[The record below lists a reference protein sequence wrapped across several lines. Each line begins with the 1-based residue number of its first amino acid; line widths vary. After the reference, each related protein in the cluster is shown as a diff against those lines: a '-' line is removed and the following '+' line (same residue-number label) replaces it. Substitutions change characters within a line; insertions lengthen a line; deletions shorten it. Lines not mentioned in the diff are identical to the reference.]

1 MLVNLSTNVFVVV
14 VSCLI
19 MLCTQ
24 QCGLSAHGQLSPMWC
39 AKPNNVFGARIN
51 CLGLAHKFRLSQK
64 KFKISCAFIL
74 ACLVELIA

>member
-51 CLGLAHKFRLSQK
+51 CLGLARKSGLSAQVQ
-64 KFKISCAFIL
+64 A
-74 ACLVELIA
+74 